1 MKSIGIAW
9 DKEPMQSQ
17 VSYLI
22 NALLKA
28 PASNQLFS
36 DADIAGSA
44 EQCERWTLFELTR
57 AFSLTQE
64 GTG

>member
-17 VSYLI
+17 VYLI
-22 NALLKA
+22 NALLVA
-28 PASNQLFS
+28 PTSNQLFS
-36 DADIAGSA
+36 DPDIAGSA
-44 EQCERWTLFELTR
+44 EQRERWTLFELTR

-64 GTG
+64 GTW